1 MTTISAPAFITVGD
15 VIRGSKMSLTW
26 GAVDGAFSYL
36 VQRSIDGATFGTD
49 DRETFSVSA
58 DEPALRNMDV
68 GEDWNTVQF
77 RVQAVG
83 YDDNNKF
90 LYSDWTTSA
99 VKTVTSA
106 PEPPDSA
113 RLEQFQNNA
122 GEIIYP
128 QTIVEGVFRQS
139 DGKTL
144 AELLEDSGGGVTMEQ
159 VNAAI
164 QEAVLDSWGA
174 SY

>member
-15 VIRGSKMSLTW
+15 AVRGSKVRVEW
-26 GAVDGAFSYL
+26 GEVEGAFAYIA
-36 VQRSIDGATFGTD
+36 QRSVNGVAFGTN
-49 DRETFSVSA
+49 DRETYSVDGPA
-58 DEPALRNMDV
+58 MTDVEPV